1 MDPKDEVS
9 NNPLPADESV
19 ITPQFVPVDTGEQEL
34 RRMPAQTGAP
44 VPWWTWMVP
53 GARRA
58 YQMRNL
64 QAGTAEVMQLVRSIH
79 QNLEQQVETQ
89 RLLVSSLSALP
100 EAVEGLR
107 NIGRATEAQREM
119 MGALQRQMTAN
130 AGTMDRFNDTLLS
143 MDGTTKSIA
152 ERAKSSESALF
163 DLLRRAQRRMAVLTV
178 LLIITIAGVA
188 GLAGYLLTGGKLP
201 NLRLAESAPAAVTPP
216 TVTPPVAPTPPE
228 ASAPETP
235 APVVPAAET
244 PATETPAPAT
254 PTPEAPQPES
264 PAPEATT
271 PEVPAVETPAPETAK
286 PDVPKPD
293 VAVPETPTPEAPQP
307 EAAVPEAPTPEA
319 PAPETPKPESPTPEA
334 ATPEAATPEAPA
346 SAEAAA
352 VNPEPVPAPAPAQP
366 TEASLRLEKLLKEL
380 RERGSG
386 APPEA
391 PQSPPLKP

>member
-9 NNPLPADESV
+9 NTPPPQEETV
-19 ITPQFVPVDTGEQEL
+19 ITPQFVPVDTGMSAPGRL
-34 RRMPAQTGAP
+34 PVRADAPA
-44 VPWWTWMVP
+44 PWWTWMVP

-64 QAGTAEVMQLVRSIH
+64 QAGTAEVMHLVRSIH

-89 RLLVSSLSALP
+89 RLLVSSLSSLP

-119 MGALQRQMTAN
+119 MAALQRQMTAN

-152 ERAKSSESALF
+152 ERAKSSEAALF
-163 DLLRRAQRRMAVLTV
+163 DLLRRAQRRMAILTV

-201 NLRLAESAPAAVTPP
+201 NLSWIESAPPPVTPP
-216 TVTPPVAPTPPE
+216 
-228 ASAPETP
+228 ASPSTRAAAAPEEP
-235 APVVPAAET
+235 APVAAAAETPAAET
-244 PATETPAPAT
+244 PPPETTSPGT
-254 PTPEAPQPES
+254 TTPEA
-264 PAPEATT
+264 
-271 PEVPAVETPAPETAK
+271 PAVETPAPEPA
-286 PDVPKPD
+286 
-293 VAVPETPTPEAPQP
+293 TPEAAIP
-307 EAAVPEAPTPEA
+307 ENPAPEA
-319 PAPETPKPESPTPEA
+319 PAPESPAPEA
-334 ATPEAATPEAPA
+334 AQPEADPVPAPVPPETSAA
-346 SAEAAA
+346 AEAAA
-352 VNPEPVPAPAPAQP
+352 VTPEPVPAPAPAQP

-391 PQSPPLKP
+391 PQPPPLKP

>member
-9 NNPLPADESV
+9 NNPPPADETAIPLPAQADENPPPAQNDA
-19 ITPQFVPVDTGEQEL
+19 ITPQFVPVDTGEKEL
-34 RRMPAQTGAP
+34 SRLPARADAP
-44 VPWWTWMVP
+44 APWWTWMVP

-152 ERAKSSESALF
+152 ERAKSSEAALF
-163 DLLRRAQRRMAVLTV
+163 DLLRRAQRRMAMLTV
-178 LLIITIAGVA
+178 LLILTIAGVA

-201 NLRLAESAPAAVTPP
+201 NLRLAESAPPAVTPP
-216 TVTPPVAPTPPE
+216 TVTPPV
-228 ASAPETP
+228 
-235 APVVPAAET
+235 V
-244 PATETPAPAT
+244 
-254 PTPEAPQPES
+254 
-264 PAPEATT
+264 
-271 PEVPAVETPAPETAK
+271 
-286 PDVPKPD
+286 
-293 VAVPETPTPEAPQP
+293 
-307 EAAVPEAPTPEA
+307 
-319 PAPETPKPESPTPEA
+319 
-334 ATPEAATPEAPA
+334 
-346 SAEAAA
+346 
-352 VNPEPVPAPAPAQP
+352 
-366 TEASLRLEKLLKEL
+366 
-380 RERGSG
+380 
-386 APPEA
+386 
-391 PQSPPLKP
+391 

>member
-9 NNPLPADESV
+9 NNPPAVEESV
-19 ITPQFVPVDTGEQEL
+19 ITPQFVPVDTGG
-34 RRMPAQTGAP
+34 RNPSRMPAAEGAP

-89 RLLVSSLSALP
+89 RLLVSSLSSLP

-152 ERAKSSESALF
+152 ERAKSSEAALF
-163 DLLRRAQRRMAVLTV
+163 DLLRRAQRRMAMLTV
-178 LLIITIAGVA
+178 LLILTIAGVA

-201 NLRLAESAPAAVTPP
+201 NLRQAESAPPAVTPP
-216 TVTPPVAPTPPE
+216 VVTQPVPPTPPE
-228 ASAPETP
+228 AAVPETP
-235 APVVPAAET
+235 APVVSAAET
-244 PATETPAPAT
+244 PAPETPAPET
-254 PTPEAPQPES
+254 PQPEPPTPEAS
-264 PAPEATT
+264 TPEAPT
-271 PEVPAVETPAPETAK
+271 PEVPAVETPASESPQPE
-286 PDVPKPD
+286 P
-293 VAVPETPTPEAPQP
+293 PTPEAPQP
-307 EAAVPEAPTPEA
+307 EASVPEAPVPESPASETPQSEI
-319 PAPETPKPESPTPEA
+319 PKPEA
-334 ATPEAATPEAPA
+334 AVPEAATPEAPA

-352 VNPEPVPAPAPAQP
+352 VNPEPAPAPAPAQP

>member
-9 NNPLPADESV
+9 NNPPPAEETA
-19 ITPQFVPVDTGEQEL
+19 ITPQFIPVDTGEKEL
-34 RRMPAQTGAP
+34 SRMPALSGAP

-152 ERAKSSESALF
+152 ERAKSSEAALF
-163 DLLRRAQRRMAVLTV
+163 DLLRRAQRRMTMLTLLLVL
-178 LLIITIAGVA
+178 TIAGVA

-201 NLRLAESAPAAVTPP
+201 NLRLAESAPTTDTPP
-216 TVTPPVAPTPPE
+216 TIT
-228 ASAPETP
+228 
-235 APVVPAAET
+235 APVVPTPAEAAVPGAAT
-244 PATETPAPAT
+244 PVAPATETPAPAT
-254 PTPEAPQPES
+254 PAPEAPQAEPQA
-264 PAPEATT
+264 PAAST
-271 PEVPAVETPAPETAK
+271 PEVPAVETPAPEVST
-286 PDVPKPD
+286 PE

-307 EAAVPEAPTPEA
+307 EAAAPEA
-319 PAPETPKPESPTPEA
+319 PAPEIPAPETPASEAAQPEA
-334 ATPEAATPEAPA
+334 GTPEAPA

-352 VNPEPVPAPAPAQP
+352 VNPEPAPAPAPAQP

>member
-9 NNPLPADESV
+9 NNPPPADETA
-19 ITPQFVPVDTGEQEL
+19 ITPQFVPVDTGEKEL
-34 RRMPAQTGAP
+34 TRMPATGGAP

-152 ERAKSSESALF
+152 ERAKSSEAALF
-163 DLLRRAQRRMAVLTV
+163 DLLRRAQRRMTMLTV
-178 LLIITIAGVA
+178 LLVLTIAGVA

-201 NLRLAESAPAAVTPP
+201 DLRLRDATPPAAPAPPATPPAEQAQPESAVPA
-216 TVTPPVAPTPPE
+216 
-228 ASAPETP
+228 TP
-235 APVVPAAET
+235 APGVSVA
-244 PATETPAPAT
+244 
-254 PTPEAPQPES
+254 ES
-264 PAPEATT
+264 PAPAAPAPEVTQPEPPATADSA
-271 PEVPAVETPAPETAK
+271 PEVPSVETPA
-286 PDVPKPD
+286 
-293 VAVPETPTPEAPQP
+293 PETPTPEAPQP
-307 EAAVPEAPTPEA
+307 ETA
-319 PAPETPKPESPTPEA
+319 APETPKPEAAVPETSSPEAPKPEAPAPEIPTPEA
-334 ATPEAATPEAPA
+334 AQPAAATPDVPA

-352 VNPEPVPAPAPAQP
+352 VNPEPAPAPAQP

>member
-9 NNPLPADESV
+9 NTPPPQEETV
-19 ITPQFVPVDTGEQEL
+19 ITPQFVPVDS
-34 RRMPAQTGAP
+34 GAP
-44 VPWWTWMVP
+44 PRDRLPIRADAPAPWWTWVVP

-58 YQMRNL
+58 HQMRNL

-119 MGALQRQMTAN
+119 MVALQRQMTAN
-130 AGTMDRFNDTLLS
+130 AGSMDRFNDTLLS

-152 ERAKSSESALF
+152 ERAKSSEAALF
-163 DLLRRAQRRMAVLTV
+163 DLLRRAQRRMAMLTV
-178 LLIITIAGVA
+178 LLILTIAGVA

-201 NLRLAESAPAAVTPP
+201 NLSRIESAPPAGTPP
-216 TVTPPVAPTPPE
+216 ASPATPVATMPE
-228 ASAPETP
+228 EAAPVAAAAEAP
-235 APVVPAAET
+235 APDSQ
-244 PATETPAPAT
+244 APAT
-254 PTPEAPQPES
+254 PSPETSPPEAPAVEAPTPVAAAPEAAIPEN
-264 PAPEATT
+264 PAPEAPP
-271 PEVPAVETPAPETAK
+271 PEPPATEV
-286 PDVPKPD
+286 D
-293 VAVPETPTPEAPQP
+293 QP
-307 EAAVPEAPTPEA
+307 EAAPA
-319 PAPETPKPESPTPEA
+319 PAPVPAEADVPAEDAVVTPE
-334 ATPEAATPEAPA
+334 
-346 SAEAAA
+346 
-352 VNPEPVPAPAPAQP
+352 PAPAPAPVQP

-380 RERGSG
+380 RERGSA